1 MDKNESLNNDHDDD
15 FEYVNEVNEQTL
27 LPVEVHSTSSKAAK
41 AESLDNEMLLKKLLD
56 QHFVDVEQQSALK
69 QKEIDRLTRELE
81 EQKQENHELKQSNE
95 QLCSK
100 LMEWYKQP
108 MPKQLPVN
116 KVSRK
121 MCIEFC
127 VFHSVH

>member
-1 MDKNESLNNDHDDD
+1 MDKTESLNNDHDDD
-15 FEYVNEVNEQTL
+15 FEYVNEVNGQTL
-27 LPVEVHSTSSKAAK
+27 PPVEVHSTSTKTAE

-69 QKEIDRLTRELE
+69 QKEIDRLNRELE

-108 MPKQLPVN
+108 MQLPVN